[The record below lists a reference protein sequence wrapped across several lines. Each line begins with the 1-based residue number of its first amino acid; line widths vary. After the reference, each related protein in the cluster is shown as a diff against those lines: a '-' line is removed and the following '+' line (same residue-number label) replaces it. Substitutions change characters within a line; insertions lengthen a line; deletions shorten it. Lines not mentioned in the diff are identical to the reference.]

1 MKPWSKRV
9 VWILCALLLGAAGF
23 VLTRAHWER
32 SALRFP
38 GALPRGGPRAGKV
51 LPPPPPLAT
60 RLWRTQS
67 GTRLIVEVH
76 YQQCGDTEIQER
88 PLRRDEVGLTAQEM
102 LALHRKAELSEFGPT
117 RVVLKEQRSGLC
129 PRHARM
135 RHLGIAR
142 GRVAVFEGPPGLG
155 GRLLEETPIEVKTLP
170 AAEVEDL
177 RRGVLVRDEEELWGI
192 LQGLSSLQHAGT

>member
-9 VWILCALLLGAAGF
+9 MWLLFALLLGATSF
-23 VLTRAHWER
+23 VLTRNLWER

-38 GALPRGGPRAGKV
+38 GSLSRNGARPEKI
-51 LPPPPPLAT
+51 LPPPPSLTT

-67 GTRLIVEVH
+67 GTRLVVEVY
-76 YQQCGDTEIQER
+76 YQRCGDKEVQER
-88 PLRRDEVGLTAQEM
+88 LLRREEVGLTAQEM
-102 LALHRKAELSEFGPT
+102 LALYQGAELGEFGPA
-117 RVVLKEQRSGLC
+117 RVILKEKRDGLC
-129 PRHARM
+129 PKHARM

-177 RRGVLVRDEEELWGI
+177 RRGVLVRSERELWEV